1 MKSLKLTWK
10 VWLLIAIVILSLLS
24 IFSFPPLFLS
34 KGVVI
39 KSIDANSTAF
49 ESGLRQGDII
59 VSINGEPVNS
69 FQDYSNIL
77 SPLFQNITNSSKEI
91 KIIMNTQ
98 KASLVSQDTKVY
110 SFFTSEFPPII
121 VENIP
126 KTKLKMGL
134 DLQGGARALVEPEK
148 QLSAKEM
155 QDLIAVSLQRFNVYG
170 ISDLTIRQVSDLSGN
185 NFMLV
190 EIAGATP
197 KDLDNLISQQGKFEA
212 KIGNESVFVGGNND
226 ITYVCRDD
234 ATCAG
239 IESCTPSQQ
248 GGYLCNYRFTI
259 HLSEEAAKR
268 HADITS
274 KLNVNISAGLGE
286 RYLDKQLDFYVDDKL
301 STSLYISEGLKGQ
314 VATQISIQGSGTGPD
329 QKSAL
334 EDAQA
339 SMKQMQTILITGSL
353 PYKLKIVKLDT
364 ISPLLGEKFNYLIL
378 LTGLLGLITVSI
390 IIFFR
395 YRNFKASLALI
406 LTSFSEIVI
415 ILGVAS
421 LIKWNL
427 DLPSIVGVLVT
438 IGTGVDQQ
446 IVILD
451 ESKSKKIESMREK
464 LKNALFIVVSAFFTA
479 IVSLLPLFWAGAGLL
494 KGFALTTMIGLT
506 IGVLITRPAFA
517 DIIRLISENSS
528 SEKN

>member
-10 VWLLIAIVILSLLS
+10 IWLLIIVVILSLLS

-39 KSIDANSTAF
+39 KSIEQNSTAF
-49 ESGLRQGDII
+49 DSGLRQGDII
-59 VSINGEPVNS
+59 VSINGEPVSN

-77 SPLFQNITNSSKEI
+77 APIFKNMTNNSQEV

-98 KASLVSQDTKVY
+98 KASLVASNAKVY

-121 VENIP
+121 VKDIS
-126 KTKLKMGL
+126 KTTLKTGL

-148 QLSAKEM
+148 RLTSKEM

-212 KIGNESVFVGGNND
+212 RIGNETAFVGGNND

-239 IESCTPSQQ
+239 IESCQASQE
-248 GGYLCNYRFTI
+248 GYVCRYRFTI
-259 HLSEEAAKR
+259 HLSEAAAKR

-274 KLNVNISAGLGE
+274 KLNVNTSAGLGE

-329 QKSAL
+329 QKSAF

-364 ISPLLGEKFNYLIL
+364 ISPLLGERFNYLIL
-378 LTGLLGLITVSI
+378 LTGLLGLIAVSI

-395 YRNFKASLALI
+395 YRNFKASIALI
-406 LTSFSEIVI
+406 LTSFSEIII

-517 DIIRLISENSS
+517 DVIRLIG
-528 SEKN
+528 EKSIGKE